1 MQTATY
7 SGSRI
12 RTKLVAAALAL
23 AGSAV
28 TVGGNLVIVSTYAAN
43 AGVAQTTMAARG
55 GTAHQVAISK
65 CSNKAS

>member
-28 TVGGNLVIVSTYAAN
+28 TVGGNLVIAGSYATS
-43 AGVAQTTMAARG
+43 AGVAQSTMVARG
-55 GTAHQVAISK
+55 GAPRQVAISK
-65 CSNKAS
+65 CAKRAS